1 MTIFTPSTEAEILN
15 VVRWAAG
22 EEQPLEIV
30 GHASKRSVGRPMQ
43 TAHTLDLSGLSGVT
57 LYEPEELVLS
67 ARAGTPLAEI
77 EALLAERGQQLAF
90 EPMDYR
96 PLLGLRGPPASEAKL
111 KGGTENSGPP
121 ASEAKLKGETEKSGP
136 PASEAKLK
144 GGTIGAVLAA
154 NLSGPRRIKAGAAR
168 DHILGVRFVSGRGEL
183 VKSGGRVVK
192 NVTGYDL
199 SKGMSGSWGTLGVL
213 TEVTF
218 KVLPAAEVETTLVL
232 RGLSDE
238 DAARA
243 MSVAIGSAGD
253 VSSAAHLPVMS
264 AGKVLAGALGGEPAT
279 LLRLEGVAPSV
290 KWRAAHLKDLLKKS
304 VRMIDEIK
312 EKESRR
318 LWREIRDVIPFADGR
333 SNPVWRVSMAPSQ
346 GWKMLDALRRH
357 AAADAFYDW
366 QGGLIWIWMA
376 HEADAA
382 ALRTMISKFGGGHA
396 TLVRAP
402 EAVRAAV
409 PVFEPQ
415 PPALAALTRRL
426 KNEFDPRGILNPGRM
441 VPVLG

>member
-1 MTIFTPSTEAEILN
+1 
-15 VVRWAAG
+15 
-22 EEQPLEIV
+22 
-30 GHASKRSVGRPMQ
+30 
-43 TAHTLDLSGLSGVT
+43 
-57 LYEPEELVLS
+57 
-67 ARAGTPLAEI
+67 
-77 EALLAERGQQLAF
+77 
-90 EPMDYR
+90 
-96 PLLGLRGPPASEAKL
+96 
-111 KGGTENSGPP
+111 
-121 ASEAKLKGETEKSGP
+121 
-136 PASEAKLK
+136 
-144 GGTIGAVLAA
+144 
-154 NLSGPRRIKAGAAR
+154 
-168 DHILGVRFVSGRGEL
+168 
-183 VKSGGRVVK
+183 
-192 NVTGYDL
+192 
-199 SKGMSGSWGTLGVL
+199 
-213 TEVTF
+213 
-218 KVLPAAEVETTLVL
+218 
-232 RGLSDE
+232 
-238 DAARA
+238 
-243 MSVAIGSAGD
+243 
-253 VSSAAHLPVMS
+253 
-264 AGKVLAGALGGEPAT
+264 VLAGALGGEPAT